1 MAVIYPLLL
10 PDSRRGTVMEQFGGW
25 YQKERKLPG
34 SGGGAPGGGTPL
46 PGRFAAG
53 PLAPQAPKPAP
64 PAFVYRPIPYCTAH
78 ARCWKPPFLKET
90 RGKEKGAFSAPYLL
104 CGLQMLIKIAQNAA
118 DVEKRYKGP
127 GIRFLEDM
135 AQFHSL
141 VLRHDHI

>member
-10 PDSRRGTVMEQFGGW
+10 PDSRRGTVMEQFRGW

-64 PAFVYRPIPYCTAH
+64 PAFVYRPIPYLHGPC
-78 ARCWKPPFLKET
+78 PLLET
-90 RGKEKGAFSAPYLL
+90 SFSQGDQGKRKRGLFGPVSFMRFTDAY
-104 CGLQMLIKIAQNAA
+104 QNCP
-118 DVEKRYKGP
+118 ECR
-127 GIRFLEDM
+127 
-135 AQFHSL
+135 
-141 VLRHDHI
+141 